1 MVYILNQW
9 RKAMSYTILH
19 IDSSPLGERS
29 VSRKLTA
36 KILRELQDTHP
47 HSRIVTRDLGISPM
61 PHLNGLTLG
70 SFFTPPEQRNEA
82 LHEAVKLS
90 DQAIDEVL
98 AADIIVIG
106 APMWNFGIPSALKAW
121 IDHIVRAG
129 RTFKYGAAGP
139 ESLLPKGK
147 KVIIVSSR
155 GGIYSAGPMKLMD
168 YQETYLTA
176 VFGFIGLSDVSF
188 VRAEGI
194 AMGPEAAAAALK
206 AAEAQVGA
214 VLGKA
219 A

>member
-1 MVYILNQW
+1 
-9 RKAMSYTILH
+9 LH
-19 IDSSPLGERS
+19 IDSSPLGDRS

-36 KILRELQDTHP
+36 KILQELKEAHP
-47 HSRIVTRDLGISPM
+47 NSQIVTRDLGTSPM

-70 SFFTPPEQRNEA
+70 SFFTPPEQRNAA

-98 AADIIVIG
+98 KADIIVIG

-129 RTFKYGAAGP
+129 RTFRYGAAGP

-155 GGIYSAGPMKLMD
+155 GGVYSAGPMKMMD

-176 VFGFIGLSDVSF
+176 VLGFIGLTDISF

-194 AMGPEAAAAALK
+194 AMGPEAAAAALH
-206 AAEAQVGA
+206 AAEAQLGA

>member
-1 MVYILNQW
+1 
-9 RKAMSYTILH
+9 MSYNILH

-36 KILRELQDTHP
+36 KTLQELKQQHP
-47 HSRIVTRDLGISPM
+47 GSLVVTRDLGLTPM
-61 PHLNGLTLG
+61 PHLDGLTLG
-70 SFFTPPEQRNEA
+70 SFFTPPEQRNAA
-82 LHEAVKLS
+82 LNEAVKLS

-139 ESLLPKGK
+139 ESLIPKGK

-155 GGIYSAGPMKLMD
+155 GGVYSAGPMKMMD
-168 YQETYLTA
+168 YQETYLKA
-176 VFGFIGLSDVSF
+176 VFGFLGLADVSF
-188 VRAEGI
+188 VRAEGV
-194 AMGPEAAAAALK
+194 AMGPEAAAAAMQ
-206 AAEAQVGA
+206 AAEAQLGVAIGA
-214 VLGKA
+214 A